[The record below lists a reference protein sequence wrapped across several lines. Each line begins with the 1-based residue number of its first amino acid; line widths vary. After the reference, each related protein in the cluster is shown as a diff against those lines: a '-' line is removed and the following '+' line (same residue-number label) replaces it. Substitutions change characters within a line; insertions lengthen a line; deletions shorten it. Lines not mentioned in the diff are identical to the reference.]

1 VLCYQPPIDSNVPSG
16 YDKEYLYKQCRLSG
30 YAKSHRQ
37 APSSKEISR
46 RDSLSDLLT
55 SNTENRR
62 QPLASVT
69 PKRNDGMIAH
79 TPQTG
84 PIPGGHAAVE
94 TAGAAERR
102 ITAVLRAHAWRTP
115 MRGQRTAPLPTLS
128 TLRITGQVRPGQH
141 APTESALD
149 HEVTF
154 VPCTVPPAHG
164 FERACNL
171 RVDNAVIGW
180 VAYGQVNRRSGWIW
194 GDQLATHGSFQ
205 SVAASRS
212 AAAFN
217 ELLAAVRAGTVADSR
232 STTPA

>member
-1 VLCYQPPIDSNVPSG
+1 MPT
-16 YDKEYLYKQCRLSG
+16 
-30 YAKSHRQ
+30 
-37 APSSKEISR
+37 
-46 RDSLSDLLT
+46 LSDLLT
-55 SNTENRR
+55 SNTENRP
-62 QPLASVT
+62 QPLA
-69 PKRNDGMIAH
+69 PKPKDGTIAH
-79 TPQTG
+79 SPQTG

-115 MRGQRTAPLPTLS
+115 VRGQRTAPLSTLS

-141 APTESALD
+141 APTEHALD

-171 RVDNAVIGW
+171 RVDQTVIGW
-180 VAYGQVNRRSGWIW
+180 VAYGQVNRSSGWVW
-194 GDQLATHGSFQ
+194 GDQLASHGSFR

-217 ELLAAVRAGTVADSR
+217 ELLAAVRAGTIADAR
-232 STTPA
+232 TTTPASHASAPGHIAGRPAA

>member
-1 VLCYQPPIDSNVPSG
+1 MPT
-16 YDKEYLYKQCRLSG
+16 
-30 YAKSHRQ
+30 
-37 APSSKEISR
+37 
-46 RDSLSDLLT
+46 LSDLLT

-69 PKRNDGMIAH
+69 AKRNDGMIAH

-102 ITAVLRAHAWRTP
+102 ITAVLRTHAWRTP
-115 MRGQRTAPLPTLS
+115 ASGQRTGPLPTLT
-128 TLRITGQVRPGQH
+128 TLRITGQVRPSQH

-149 HEVTF
+149 HEVSF

-180 VAYGQVNRRSGWIW
+180 VAYGQVRGNYGWVW
-194 GDQLATHGSFQ
+194 GDQYASHGSFRF
-205 SVAASRS
+205 VAPSRS
-212 AAAFN
+212 AAAFS
-217 ELLAAVRAGTVADSR
+217 ELLAAVRAGTIADAR
-232 STTPA
+232 TTTPA

>member
-1 VLCYQPPIDSNVPSG
+1 VPT
-16 YDKEYLYKQCRLSG
+16 
-30 YAKSHRQ
+30 
-37 APSSKEISR
+37 
-46 RDSLSDLLT
+46 LSDLLT
-55 SNTENRR
+55 SNTENRQ

-69 PKRNDGMIAH
+69 AKPKDATIAD

-115 MRGQRTAPLPTLS
+115 VRGQRTAPLPTLS

-141 APTESALD
+141 ALTEIALD

-154 VPCTVPPAHG
+154 VPCTVPSAHG

-171 RVDNAVIGW
+171 RVDQAVIGW
-180 VAYGQVNRRSGWIW
+180 VAYGQVNRSSGWVW
-194 GDQLATHGSFQ
+194 GDQYASQGSFR
-205 SVAASRS
+205 SVAPSRS

-217 ELLAAVRAGTVADSR
+217 ELLAAVRAGTVADAR